1 MKISRTL
8 KLLCTCLL
16 LLAGLA
22 GCACAAA
29 PVKTV
34 RGQAGAGEVSFAKE
48 EAKRL
53 DVFFSN
59 FAEAG
64 LPFFALDAA
73 SREDLLNFGVEHVL
87 INNLSALRSVGGSY
101 AVPADRVKSAVKKYF
116 GRELTPSATKRFPF
130 KDGCFIAPQASGE
143 AYKFAQIVDMTPAGG
158 GLFKATV
165 KLYTASSGFTGDSHG
180 TPQQWRKSSTE
191 DVPAE
196 SGVVRALISR
206 SRIEPGRYFLRAY
219 QQAR

>member
-1 MKISRTL
+1 MKNREKGEKRMQKFLRRLERFSQS
-8 KLLCTCLL
+8 LLSPLSYLSAAGLL
-16 LLAGLA
+16 LVLGALLTSKPLCQA
-22 GCACAAA
+22 LPVLQWA
-29 PVKTV
+29 PLQLM
-34 RGQAGAGEVSFAKE
+34 GQ
-48 EAKRL
+48 
-53 DVFFSN
+53 
-59 FAEAG
+59 
-64 LPFFALDAA
+64 
-73 SREDLLNFGVEHVL
+73 LLYNGMMVL